1 MGNREEILTDEDIA
15 DIRTE
20 YYADE
25 DLTDELLH
33 SVLTD
38 EQSHLI
44 HLGREW
50 GWNDTEVRDKLHVLL
65 RDHRGV

>member
-15 DIRTE
+15 DIRRE
-20 YYADE
+20 YDTDQE
-25 DLTDELLH
+25 LTDELLR

-38 EQSHLI
+38 DQARLI

-50 GWNDTEVRDKLHVLL
+50 GWNDTEARDGLYVLL
-65 RDHRGV
+65 RDHRDA